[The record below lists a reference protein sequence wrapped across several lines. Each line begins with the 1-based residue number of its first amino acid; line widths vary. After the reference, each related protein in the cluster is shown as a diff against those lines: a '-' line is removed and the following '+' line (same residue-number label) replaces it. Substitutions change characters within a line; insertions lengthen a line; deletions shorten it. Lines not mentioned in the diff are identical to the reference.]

1 MSRPSRKGFLC
12 GNLRAGRHNAEV
24 PKIIVVPQGT
34 PLIVETASRVFSST
48 LRMHLIRH
56 FFAHPGPQWDAVE
69 ALQVSQRAVSIN
81 TRELVAAGV
90 LVEEPAE
97 DKRFCNYR
105 VDVDRVDELLA
116 AARAFAL
123 DPS

>member
-1 MSRPSRKGFLC
+1 V
-12 GNLRAGRHNAEV
+12 RAGRHNAEV
-24 PKIIVVPQGT
+24 PKVIEVPQGT
-34 PLIVETASRVFSST
+34 PLIVETASRMFSST

-56 FFAHPGPQWDAVE
+56 FVAHPGPQRDAVE

-116 AARAFAL
+116 VARAFAL
-123 DPS
+123 EPSSD